1 MGEDSDLFGLEAQ
14 LEVATDPVVRTEL
27 LIRLASAWSARDVPR
42 ALELAQQAIAEA
54 RAAGYTSGE
63 ASAYFELAWAHH
75 NLGNQAQAL
84 DNFQKALLLYQ
95 ELRDPKGTAD
105 SLRGL
110 GIVHDSL
117 GNYEKAMEY
126 FVENYRL
133 HQSQGDLSGQASTLN
148 SIGIICS
155 KNGQLE
161 EGLAYYRQSCA
172 LARQLGERRLIY
184 MTLSNMGIA
193 LKNLGRFDEA
203 EAVLREALEQIGALE
218 HLSRGSVLNNLALV
232 YEHQGRAEEAERLH
246 WQSLEHFRLG
256 KQATGEVEA
265 RLCLGRLYLRL
276 GRLEEALILLQEA
289 LALAQHTAQKPK
301 QSEAQQAL
309 AEVYKQRGSLA
320 QALEHLEAAQRLER
334 QVFNENTDR
343 RLKNLQI
350 SFQVEQVRREAE
362 LERRKN
368 AELAQAYAELK
379 ELHEAL
385 READRQKTL
394 LLQELERLSLE
405 DALTGL
411 YNRRYLDGRL
421 AEEFHRARRYQHPL
435 SLAIADV
442 DDFKQINDRFS
453 HAVGDVV
460 LRTVARLLRQACRE
474 TDLVA
479 RYGGEEFVLLFL
491 EASQEQARNVCEKIR
506 LIVAEYPWHTLHPG
520 LRVTLSIGLSS
531 DLSLESPAHLLAEAD
546 RNLYQA
552 KRLGKNRVV

>member
-1 MGEDSDLFGLEAQ
+1 MGDDPNLFALEAQ
-14 LEVATDPVVRTEL
+14 LEGATDPVARTEL
-27 LIRLASAWSARDVPR
+27 LIRLASSWSFTDARR
-42 ALELAQQAIAEA
+42 AFELAQQAIEKA
-54 RAAGYTSGE
+54 RAAGYIPGE
-63 ASAYFELAWAHH
+63 ARAYFELAWAHH

-84 DNFQKALLLYQ
+84 DGFQKALLLYQ
-95 ELRDPKGTAD
+95 ELRDPKGTAN

-117 GNYEKAMEY
+117 GNYEKAMEC
-126 FVENYRL
+126 FVENYQI

-161 EGLAYYRQSCA
+161 EGLEYYRQSCA
-172 LARQLGERRLIY
+172 LARQLGEQRLTYI
-184 MTLSNMGIA
+184 TLSNMGIN
-193 LKNLGRFDEA
+193 LKNLGRYDEA
-203 EAVLREALEQIGALE
+203 EAVLLEALEQIGASE

-246 WQSLEHFRLG
+246 WQSLEHFCLG
-256 KQATGEVEA
+256 QHQMGEVEA
-265 RLCLGRLYLRL
+265 RLCLGRLYLRQ
-276 GRLEEALILLQEA
+276 GRLEEALSLLQEA
-289 LALAQHTAQKPK
+289 LVLAQRTGQKPK
-301 QSEAQQAL
+301 QFEVQQAL
-309 AEVYKQRGSLA
+309 AELYKRQGKLA
-320 QALEHLEAAQRLER
+320 QALQYLEAAHRLER
-334 QVFNENTDR
+334 QIYNENTDR

-350 SFQVEQVRREAE
+350 GFQVEQMRREAE

-368 AELAQAYAELK
+368 AELVQAYAELK

-385 READRQKTL
+385 QEADRQKTL
-394 LLQELERLSLE
+394 LLQELERLTLE

-421 AEEFHRARRYQHPL
+421 AEEFNRARRYQHPL
-435 SLAIADV
+435 SLAIADL
-442 DDFKQINDRFS
+442 DNFKQINDKFS
-453 HAVGDVV
+453 HAVGDAV

-474 TDLVA
+474 TDLIA

-491 EASQEQARNVCEKIR
+491 EADQEQARHICEKIR
-506 LIVAEYPWHTLHPG
+506 RIVAEYPWQIIHPA